1 MPISYFRY
9 HPDWKDQI
17 RPEALKRA
25 KYACQKCHAP
35 NRANVIFDTPTTYLT
50 VDRYMLADIRKHG
63 QKVVRVILTIAHL
76 NHLVFDNHPDNLR
89 ALCQRCHLN
98 HDRAHKQEMQRL
110 VKITRYETLIDKL
123 CTPGAENALPHVYTV
138 YRAYRKKAIHY
149 HNIAHNTSG
158 PIYNSP
164 DHKTCLDQANM
175 YLERSRYLLSWICE
189 TLALHYAITDRL
201 DFFRTY
207 YDSEFKLIGSAD
219 PSQVL
224 YCG

>member
-1 MPISYFRY
+1 
-9 HPDWKDQI
+9 
-17 RPEALKRA
+17 
-25 KYACQKCHAP
+25 
-35 NRANVIFDTPTTYLT
+35 
-50 VDRYMLADIRKHG
+50 
-63 QKVVRVILTIAHL
+63 
-76 NHLVFDNHPDNLR
+76 
-89 ALCQRCHLN
+89 
-98 HDRAHKQEMQRL
+98 MQRL

-164 DHKTCLDQANM
+164 DRTPCLDQANM
-175 YLERSRYLLSWICE
+175 YLERSKYLLSWICE